1 MFDYFNVDVQLDHVS
16 ELVSANILHYQV
28 NISLVILVQKISISN
43 KQFVKTMNKN
53 IDILTFQIWIQW
65 NQELS
70 KWCYLISASLK
81 SNWNSWI
88 YDKCAIGESNS
99 EVNASQ

>member
-53 IDILTFQIWIQW
+53 IDLLTFQI
-65 NQELS
+65 
-70 KWCYLISASLK
+70 
-81 SNWNSWI
+81 
-88 YDKCAIGESNS
+88 
-99 EVNASQ
+99 

>member
-1 MFDYFNVDVQLDHVS
+1 MFDYFNVDDVQLDHVS

-53 IDILTFQIWIQW
+53 IDLLTFQI
-65 NQELS
+65 
-70 KWCYLISASLK
+70 
-81 SNWNSWI
+81 
-88 YDKCAIGESNS
+88 
-99 EVNASQ
+99 